1 MHKMKLFSNPC
12 TFSLFSYCKF
22 EVKSHNVE
30 QLLRSQ
36 FISLQE
42 LSENRGLST
51 HTSQGII
58 IQAAVLV
65 KADGRQIKHMFSQFK
80 ISKKDSNE
88 RAHIFHSSAID

>member
-1 MHKMKLFSNPC
+1 MCIKLSYFL
-12 TFSLFSYCKF
+12 THVHSLFSYCKF

-58 IQAAVLV
+58 IHAAVLV

-88 RAHIFHSSAID
+88 GAHIFHSSAID